1 MNISP
6 VGGEWC
12 RDGTVKCVRE
22 DVAEFEF
29 ELPARELGCEKEAD
43 AAAEAN
49 EDSAVGAIG
58 SGATVLSM
66 LSQ

>member
-1 MNISP
+1 M
-6 VGGEWC
+6 
-12 RDGTVKCVRE
+12 RE